1 MYSIYLKMMTNNK
14 KIFRNISGKPINILS
29 YSLDQIKNNPDVRVY
44 IGGDSKLK
52 SNGTIVYYTVVA
64 YRYGGRGVHYVYN
77 KEIIERK
84 MTKWDRLMGEIE
96 RIMDFATW
104 FTENSNVKLHAID
117 FDLNQDKKHYSNKL
131 VNIATGWGGS
141 LGVPVYTK
149 PDEVVASK
157 AADHLTNN

>member
-1 MYSIYLKMMTNNK
+1 MK
-14 KIFRNISGKPINILS
+14 KVFRTLNGNPINILS
-29 YSLDQIKNNPDVRVY
+29 HTLEQIKINPDVKIY

-52 SNGTIVYYTVVA
+52 SNGSIVYYTVVA
-64 YRYGGRGVHYVYN
+64 YRYGGRGVHYVFN
-77 KEIIERK
+77 KEVVERK

-96 RIMDFATW
+96 RIMTFATW
-104 FTENSNVKLHAID
+104 FTENSPVKLYAID
-117 FDLNQDKKHYSNKL
+117 FDLNQDKRYYSNKL
-131 VNIATGWGGS
+131 VNIAIGWGGS

>member
-1 MYSIYLKMMTNNK
+1 MK
-14 KIFRNISGKPINILS
+14 KVFRTLNGNPINILS
-29 YSLDQIKNNPDVRVY
+29 HTLEQIKTNPDVKIY

-52 SNGTIVYYTVVA
+52 SNGSIVYYTVVA
-64 YRYGGRGVHYVYN
+64 YRYGGRGVHYVFN
-77 KEIIERK
+77 KEVVEHK

-96 RIMDFATW
+96 RIMTFATW
-104 FTENSNVKLHAID
+104 FTENSPVKLYAID
-117 FDLNQDKKHYSNKL
+117 FDLNQDKRYYSNKL
-131 VNIATGWGGS
+131 VNIAIGWGGS